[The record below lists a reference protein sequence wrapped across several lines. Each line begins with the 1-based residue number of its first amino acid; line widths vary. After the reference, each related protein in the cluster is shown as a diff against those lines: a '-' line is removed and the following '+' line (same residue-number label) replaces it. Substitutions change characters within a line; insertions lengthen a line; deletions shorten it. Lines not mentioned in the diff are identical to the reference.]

1 MFRKKRSSNCSKEQ
15 TEEMDKAMWVPT
27 SIIIPTPL
35 LAALTHKSLVD
46 EILSKVN
53 QHQGDDVVQQA
64 LESQET

>member
-1 MFRKKRSSNCSKEQ
+1 
-15 TEEMDKAMWVPT
+15 MDKAVWVPT
-27 SIIIPTPL
+27 SITVPTPL

>member
-1 MFRKKRSSNCSKEQ
+1 
-15 TEEMDKAMWVPT
+15 MDKAMWVPT
-27 SIIIPTPL
+27 SIIVPTPF

-53 QHQGDDVVQQA
+53 QHQGDDVMQQA

>member
-1 MFRKKRSSNCSKEQ
+1 
-15 TEEMDKAMWVPT
+15 MWVPT
-27 SIIIPTPL
+27 SITGPTPL

-46 EILSKVN
+46 EILSEVN

>member
-1 MFRKKRSSNCSKEQ
+1 
-15 TEEMDKAMWVPT
+15 MDKAMWVPT
-27 SIIIPTPL
+27 HTVVPHPIIAPIPL